1 MKKYKWLR
9 IKTISKED
17 NDENKLKLNDIFL
30 SGEAT
35 IAQLETKV
43 IGDQITYYKII
54 KKGDRNVEYKI
65 IFDILEED

>member
-9 IKTISKED
+9 IKQINED
-17 NDENKLKLNDIFL
+17 NDENKLKMNDIFL

-35 IAQLETKV
+35 IAQLENKV

-54 KKGDRNVEYKI
+54 KKGDRSVEYKI